1 MKKRLTLFATITL
14 LTACTNSSTTP
25 QPLQGDWV
33 CMTNYA
39 EAQTQVLDN
48 IRYQKNGQ
56 FTIEGVI
63 LSPIEKPLFAFKTTY
78 SGTWS
83 EQENQ
88 LNYQIQAQK
97 VERAHAAAVQQ
108 IIAKEEKVKQLE
120 AALYQAYSSPRD
132 FSGLTIK
139 SRNDREMLLTQTLQK
154 QLHTTACM
162 KKEEIQ

>member
-1 MKKRLTLFATITL
+1 MKKRLALFATTAL
-14 LTACTNSSTTP
+14 LTACGSSTDS
-25 QPLQGDWV
+25 QQLQGDWV
-33 CMTNYA
+33 CMTNYP

-56 FTIEGVI
+56 FTIDGVI
-63 LSPIEKPLFAFKTTY
+63 LSPIEKPLFAFKTAY
-78 SGTWS
+78 SGSWS
-83 EQENQ
+83 EKENQ

-97 VERAHAAAVQQ
+97 VERAHATAVQQ
-108 IIAKEEKVKQLE
+108 IIAKEKKVKQLE

-139 SRNDREMLLTQTLQK
+139 SRNDKEMLLTQTLYN

-162 KKEEIQ
+162 KKEETQ